1 MHRKSNRNPQ
11 SDVLNFNLSRR
22 ALLKSSLLG
31 GGAAAAGALFGGL
44 IPATALAIDDAS
56 KFEGPVVETTAGKVR
71 GVIQAGTHTF
81 RGIPYGASTAGSN
94 RFMPPRKPEP
104 WTGVREA
111 FENGPTAPQL
121 GGPPNPL
128 ILNHRQPA
136 VEGED
141 CLVMNI
147 FTPAVN
153 DNRKRP
159 VMVWL
164 HGGGFA
170 TGAGSAHSFDGNFLA
185 RSGDVVVVSVNHR
198 LNLFGFLYL
207 ADAGGEKYADSG
219 NAGLLDIVAVLQWVR
234 DNIGHFGGNP
244 GNVTIFGQSGGGLK
258 ISTLLAMPPAK
269 GLFHKAIIESG
280 SLLKGIHREDAN
292 KTTDRILAKLGL
304 QPNQVDEL
312 QKLPVDRLL
321 SAIDTRGTPPGSA
334 PLNLAPVVDGRALP
348 SDPFDPAAP
357 DISADVPLIIGS
369 VNTEGT
375 FFTPPDSPL
384 FSLDEAGMRTRLTP
398 RFGASTDK
406 LIDFYR
412 KETPNATPS
421 QIYFMINAFP
431 AAAILQAERK
441 AAQGKAPAYMYLFTW
456 ETPVEGGK
464 RHSPHTVELPFVFN
478 NVLEQPEEV
487 GNGPQLQPLADK
499 VSGAWT
505 AFARTGNP
513 SSAGTP
519 KWLAY
524 TANDRA
530 TMIINNEW
538 KLVNDPRHDVRLILS
553 NLPTPSGPSF

>member
-1 MHRKSNRNPQ
+1 MHRKGSRILQ
-11 SDVLNFNLSRR
+11 SDGSNVNIGRR
-22 ALLKSSLLG
+22 TLMKSSLLG
-31 GGAAAAGALFGGL
+31 GGAAAASALFGGL
-44 IPATALAIDDAS
+44 LPAAALAVDESS
-56 KFEGPVVETTAGKVR
+56 KYEGPIVETTAGKIR
-71 GVIQAGTHTF
+71 GVIQAGAHTF
-81 RGIPYGASTAGSN
+81 RGVPYGASTAGSN

-104 WTGVREA
+104 WAGVREA
-111 FENGPTAPQL
+111 FENGQTAPQL

-136 VEGED
+136 LEGED

-147 FTPAVN
+147 FSPGVN

-170 TGAGSAHSFDGNFLA
+170 SGAGSAHSFDGNFLA

-198 LNLFGFLYL
+198 LNIFGHLFL
-207 ADAGGEKYADSG
+207 AEAGGEKYADSG
-219 NAGLLDIVAVLQWVR
+219 NVGLLDVVATLEWVR
-234 DNIGHFGGNP
+234 DNIAHFGGNP

-280 SLLKGIHREDAN
+280 SLLKGVHRDEAN
-292 KTTDRILAKLGL
+292 KTTERILAKLSL

-312 QKLPVDRLL
+312 QKMPMERLL
-321 SAIDTRGTPPGSA
+321 SAIDNRGPAQGTA
-334 PLNLAPVVDGRALP
+334 PLNLAPVVDGRSLP
-348 SDPFDPAAP
+348 SDPFDPTAP
-357 DISADVPLIIGS
+357 EISADIPLIIGT

-375 FFTPPDSPL
+375 FFTPPESPL
-384 FSLDEAGMRTRLTP
+384 YSLDEAGMRTRLTQ
-398 RFGASTDK
+398 RFGDSTDK
-406 LIDFYR
+406 LIDLYR
-412 KETPNATPS
+412 KEMPNASPS
-421 QIYFMINAFP
+421 QIYFMITAFP
-431 AAAILQAERK
+431 AAAIAQAERK
-441 AAQGKAPAYMYLFTW
+441 VAQGKAPVYMYLFTW

-464 RHSPHTVELPFVFN
+464 RHSPHTIELPFVFN
-478 NVLEQPEEV
+478 NVVEQPEEV
-487 GNGPQLQPLADK
+487 GNGPELQPLADK

-513 SSAGTP
+513 SAAGTP

-524 TANDRA
+524 TANERA

-538 KLVNDPRHDVRLILS
+538 KLVNDPRHEVRLIM
-553 NLPTPSGPSF
+553 NGLPAPNAS